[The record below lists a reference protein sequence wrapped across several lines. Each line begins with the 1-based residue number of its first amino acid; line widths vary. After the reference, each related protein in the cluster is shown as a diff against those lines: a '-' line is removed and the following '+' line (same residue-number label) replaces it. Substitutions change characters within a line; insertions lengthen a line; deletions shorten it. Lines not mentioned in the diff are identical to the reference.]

1 MNNNFQVISSGP
13 LMKTVKAFLSARLSI
28 IFLITAFILGIS
40 AVILTPKEEE
50 PQIIVPMADIIVS
63 APGASA
69 GEIEKLVSAP
79 LERLLWQTDGVEY
92 VYSVSKKDMAL
103 VTVRFYVG
111 EDETRALVRL
121 HNKIMMNKDIVPQI
135 VENWVVK
142 PVSIDD
148 VPIVNITLYSE
159 IYDDHA
165 MERIGEEVL
174 ARLAELENISK
185 TSITGGRPE
194 ELKVE
199 VNPEKMKSLNVS
211 LGEIVNSLKAA
222 DSSVTAGTFSE
233 NNRVFK
239 VESNSFLNDANDVKS
254 LVVGVR
260 QGRPV
265 YLRDVADISCCARE
279 AKTYSRIGFSKY
291 FRQIK
296 ENENYPESAT
306 AVTLALA
313 KKKGT
318 NAVKVAAA
326 VIDEVEKLKKEIMPQ
341 GINIEITRNY
351 GETASEKVNSLL
363 SSLGFAIVCVVILLA
378 FTIGKREALIVAVAV
393 PVSFSLAL
401 FFNYLFGYT
410 INRVT
415 LFALILSLGLVVD
428 DPITNVDNIQRNLRI
443 NPKDPQKSTLFGVSE
458 VLTPVVMSTL
468 AIIVCFIPL
477 FFITGMMGPYMA
489 PMAINVPLTVTF
501 STLCAITIV
510 PFMSYHLLKNV
521 KSSELESSGVNPIID
536 KLYRTTMNPF
546 LSSRKLRYLLL
557 FGVAAL
563 FLISSGLAL
572 FRLVPLKLLPFDNKN
587 EFQVIID
594 MPEGTTLEY
603 TDRVVRVVEDY
614 LSKIPEVKN
623 YVSYSGESSPMDFNG
638 MVRHYYLRKGENL
651 ADIRVNL
658 FSKEKR
664 EMQSHGIIL
673 RIRDDLKKIG
683 EKYNADLKLV
693 EVPPGPPVIA
703 TVVAEIYGEQSKRYF
718 ELINA
723 GKEIQEKIMNP
734 EKGVVEVDDMT
745 ETPRKRIEFVIDKEK
760 ASLHGVSTSQILSV
774 LQTALSGAKPAFL
787 HIENERQPYPVN
799 VIFPIEKRSNVFE
812 LLEIPVKTASG
823 KMVSIA
829 EMVNLKEVD
838 TDQPIYHKNLK
849 RVVYVTAEMAGR
861 APGEAVIDMMGKDD
875 HFKDQG
881 IRVQWAGEGE
891 WKITLRV
898 FRDMGIAFAA
908 ALVAIYLILV
918 IQSNSFF
925 MPLIIMM
932 AIPLT
937 ILGIMPGFFLLNVI
951 TGETI
956 GGYYN
961 PVFFTATSMI
971 GMIALGGIV
980 IRNSLVLIDFI
991 QEAVKQ
997 GTDFKE
1003 AVLESGAIRFRPIV
1017 LTALTTAIGAWPIT
1031 FDPVF
1036 SGLAWA
1042 LIFGITA
1049 STLFT
1054 LIIIP
1059 VTYFAVFKKE
1069 GNIDKAVNE

>member
-1 MNNNFQVISSGP
+1 
-13 LMKTVKAFLSARLSI
+13 MKTVKAFLSPRLSI
-28 IFLITAFILGIS
+28 IFLFAAFVLGIS

-50 PQIIVPMADIIVS
+50 PQIIVPLADIVVS

-69 GEIEKLVSAP
+69 KEIEKLVAAP
-79 LERLLWQTDGVEY
+79 LERLLWQTEGVEY
-92 VYSVSKKDMAL
+92 VYSTSKKDMAL

-121 HNKIMMNKDIVPQI
+121 HNKIMINRDIVPSI

-174 ARLAELENISK
+174 SRLSELENISK

-194 ELKVE
+194 QLKVE
-199 VNPEKMKSLNVS
+199 VIPEKMKSLNVS
-211 LGEIVNSLKAA
+211 INEITGALKAA
-222 DSSVTAGTFSE
+222 DSSVTAGTFSDR
-233 NNRVFK
+233 NKVFK
-239 VESNSFLNDANDVKS
+239 VESNSFLKDAQDVKT
-254 LVVGVR
+254 LVVGVKD
-260 QGRPV
+260 GRPV
-265 YLRDVADISCCARE
+265 YLRDVADISCCAKE

-291 FRQIK
+291 FRQM
-296 ENENYPESAT
+296 NENKDYPESAT

-318 NAVKVAAA
+318 NAVNVADS
-326 VIDEVEKLKKEIMPQ
+326 VIAEVEKLKKEIMPD
-341 GINIEITRNY
+341 GIRIEITRNY
-351 GETASEKVNSLL
+351 GETAREKVNSLL
-363 SSLGFAIVCVVILLA
+363 SSLGFAILCVVILLA
-378 FTIGKREALIVAVAV
+378 FTIGKREALIVAIAV

-401 FFNYLFGYT
+401 FCNYLFGYT

-428 DPITNVDNIQRNLRI
+428 DPITNVDNIQRNMRLK
-443 NPKDPQKSTLFGVSE
+443 PDDPEKATLFGVSE
-458 VLTPVVMSTL
+458 VLVPVVMSTL

-501 STLCAITIV
+501 STLCAITVV
-510 PFMSYHLLKNV
+510 PFMSFQLLKNV
-521 KSSELESSGVNPIID
+521 KPSKLDSSTGVNPFID
-536 KLYRTTMNPF
+536 KLYRGTVAPF
-546 LSSRKLRYLLL
+546 LESRKLRYALVSGVVVL
-557 FGVAAL
+557 FFVSA
-563 FLISSGLAL
+563 GLAF

-603 TDRVVRVVEDY
+603 TDRVVRVIEDY
-614 LSKIPEVKN
+614 LSNVPEVKN
-623 YVSYSGESSPMDFNG
+623 YVSFSGESSPMDFNG

-658 FSKEKR
+658 FEKNKR

-673 RIRDDLKKIG
+673 RIRKDIEKIG
-683 EKYNADLKLV
+683 EKYNANLKLV

-703 TVVAEIYGEQSKRYF
+703 TVVAEIYGDQSKDYSD
-718 ELINA
+718 LIEA
-723 GKEIQEKIMNP
+723 GKKLQKKIMKD
-734 EKGVVEVDDMT
+734 EEGLVEIDDMS
-745 ETPRKRIEFVIDKEK
+745 ETPRKRFEFEIDKEK
-760 ASLHGVSTSQILSV
+760 SALHGVSTSQV
-774 LQTALSGAKPAFL
+774 LGALRAVVSGSDPAFL
-787 HIENERQPYPVN
+787 HIENERQPYPVR
-799 VIFPIEKRSNVFE
+799 VIFPLEKRSNVFE
-812 LLEIPVKTASG
+812 LLEIPIKTVSG
-823 KMVSIA
+823 KMVSLA
-829 EMVNLKEVD
+829 EMVNVKKVD
-838 TDQPIYHKNLK
+838 EDQPIYHKNLK

-875 HFKDQG
+875 HFEEQG

-991 QEAVKQ
+991 QESVKQ
-997 GTDFKE
+997 GADFKE

-1017 LTALTTAIGAWPIT
+1017 LTAITTAIGAWPIT

-1059 VTYFAVFKKE
+1059 VTYFAVYQKK
-1069 GNIDKAVNE
+1069 

>member
-1 MNNNFQVISSGP
+1 MNNNFQSISFGP
-13 LMKTVKAFLSARLSI
+13 LMKTVKAFLSPRLSI
-28 IFLITAFILGIS
+28 IFLFAAFVLGIS

-50 PQIIVPMADIIVS
+50 PQIIVPLADIVVS

-69 GEIEKLVSAP
+69 KEIEKLVAAP
-79 LERLLWQTDGVEY
+79 LERLLWQTEGVEY
-92 VYSVSKKDMAL
+92 VYSTSKKDMAL

-121 HNKIMMNKDIVPQI
+121 HNKIMMNRDIVPSI

-174 ARLAELENISK
+174 SRLSELENISK

-194 ELKVE
+194 QLKVE
-199 VNPEKMKSLNVS
+199 VIPEKMKSLNVS
-211 LGEIVNSLKAA
+211 INEITGALKAA
-222 DSSVTAGTFSE
+222 DSSVTAGTFSDR
-233 NNRVFK
+233 NKVFK
-239 VESNSFLNDANDVKS
+239 VESNSFLKDAQDVKT
-254 LVVGVR
+254 LVVGVKD
-260 QGRPV
+260 GRPV
-265 YLRDVADISCCARE
+265 YLRDVADISCCAKE

-291 FRQIK
+291 FRQM
-296 ENENYPESAT
+296 NENKDYPESAT

-318 NAVKVAAA
+318 NAVNVADS
-326 VIDEVEKLKKEIMPQ
+326 VIAEVEKLKKEIMPD
-341 GINIEITRNY
+341 GIRIEITRNY
-351 GETASEKVNSLL
+351 GETAREKVNSLL
-363 SSLGFAIVCVVILLA
+363 SSLGFAILCVVILLA
-378 FTIGKREALIVAVAV
+378 FTIGKREALIVAIAV

-401 FFNYLFGYT
+401 FCNYLFGYT

-428 DPITNVDNIQRNLRI
+428 DPITNVDNIQRNMRLK
-443 NPKDPQKSTLFGVSE
+443 PDDPEKATLFGVSE
-458 VLTPVVMSTL
+458 VLVPVVMSTL

-501 STLCAITIV
+501 STLCAITVV
-510 PFMSYHLLKNV
+510 PFMSYQFLKNI
-521 KSSELESSGVNPIID
+521 KPSNLESSTGVNPFID
-536 KLYRTTMNPF
+536 KLYRGTVAPF
-546 LSSRKLRYLLL
+546 LKSRKLRYALLAGVIVL
-557 FGVAAL
+557 FFVSA
-563 FLISSGLAL
+563 GLAF

-603 TDRVVRVVEDY
+603 TDRVVRVIEDY
-614 LSKIPEVKN
+614 LSNVPEVKN
-623 YVSYSGESSPMDFNG
+623 YVSFSGESSPMDFNG

-658 FSKEKR
+658 FEKNKR

-673 RIRDDLKKIG
+673 RIRKDIEKIAQ
-683 EKYNADLKLV
+683 KYNADLKLV

-703 TVVAEIYGEQSKRYF
+703 TVVAEIYGDQSKDYSD
-718 ELINA
+718 LIEA
-723 GKEIQEKIMNP
+723 GKKLQKKIMKD
-734 EKGVVEVDDMT
+734 EEGLVEIDDMS
-745 ETPRKRIEFVIDKEK
+745 ETPRKRFEFEIDKEK
-760 ASLHGVSTSQILSV
+760 SALHGVSTSQV
-774 LQTALSGAKPAFL
+774 LGALRAVVSGSDPAFL
-787 HIENERQPYPVN
+787 HIENERQPYPVR
-799 VIFPIEKRSNVFE
+799 VIFPLEKRSNVFE
-812 LLEIPVKTASG
+812 LLEIPIKTVSG
-823 KMVSIA
+823 KMVSLA
-829 EMVNLKEVD
+829 EMVNVKKVD
-838 TDQPIYHKNLK
+838 EDQPIYHKNLK

-875 HFKDQG
+875 HFEEQG

-991 QEAVKQ
+991 QESVKQ
-997 GTDFKE
+997 GADFKE

-1017 LTALTTAIGAWPIT
+1017 LTAITTAIGAWPIT

-1059 VTYFAVFKKE
+1059 VTYFAVYQKK
-1069 GNIDKAVNE
+1069 

>member
-1 MNNNFQVISSGP
+1 
-13 LMKTVKAFLSARLSI
+13 MKTVKAFLSPRLSI
-28 IFLITAFILGIS
+28 IFLFAAFVLGIS

-50 PQIIVPMADIIVS
+50 PQIIVPLADIVVS

-69 GEIEKLVSAP
+69 KEIEKLVAAP
-79 LERLLWQTDGVEY
+79 LERLLWQTEGVEY
-92 VYSVSKKDMAL
+92 VYSTSKKDMAL

-121 HNKIMMNKDIVPQI
+121 HNKIMINRDIVPSI

-174 ARLAELENISK
+174 SRLSELENISK

-194 ELKVE
+194 QLKVE
-199 VNPEKMKSLNVS
+199 VIPEKMKSLNVS
-211 LGEIVNSLKAA
+211 INEITGALKAA
-222 DSSVTAGTFSE
+222 DSSVTAGTFSDR
-233 NNRVFK
+233 NKVFK
-239 VESNSFLNDANDVKS
+239 VESNSFLKDAQDVKT
-254 LVVGVR
+254 LVVGVKD
-260 QGRPV
+260 GRPV
-265 YLRDVADISCCARE
+265 YLRDVADISCCAKE

-291 FRQIK
+291 FRQM
-296 ENENYPESAT
+296 NENKDYPESAT

-318 NAVKVAAA
+318 NAVNVADS
-326 VIDEVEKLKKEIMPQ
+326 VIAEVEKLKKEIMPDK
-341 GINIEITRNY
+341 IRIEITRNY
-351 GETASEKVNSLL
+351 GETAREKVNSLL
-363 SSLGFAIVCVVILLA
+363 SSLGFAILCVVILLA
-378 FTIGKREALIVAVAV
+378 FTIGKREALIVAIAV

-401 FFNYLFGYT
+401 FCNYIFGYT

-428 DPITNVDNIQRNLRI
+428 DPITNVDNIQRNMRLK
-443 NPKDPQKSTLFGVSE
+443 PDDPEKATLFGVSE
-458 VLTPVVMSTL
+458 VLVPVVMSTL

-501 STLCAITIV
+501 STLCAITVV
-510 PFMSYHLLKNV
+510 PFMSYQFLKNI
-521 KSSELESSGVNPIID
+521 KPSNLESSTGVNPFID
-536 KLYRTTMNPF
+536 KLYRGTVAPF
-546 LSSRKLRYLLL
+546 LKSRKLRYALLAGVIVL
-557 FGVAAL
+557 FFVSA
-563 FLISSGLAL
+563 GLAF

-603 TDRVVRVVEDY
+603 TDRVVRVIEDY
-614 LSKIPEVKN
+614 LSNVPEVKN
-623 YVSYSGESSPMDFNG
+623 YVSFSGESSPMDFNG

-658 FSKEKR
+658 FEKNKR

-673 RIRDDLKKIG
+673 RIRKDIEKIAQ
-683 EKYNADLKLV
+683 KYNADLKLV

-703 TVVAEIYGEQSKRYF
+703 TVVAEIYGDQSKDYSD
-718 ELINA
+718 LIEA
-723 GKEIQEKIMNP
+723 GKKLQKKIMKD
-734 EKGVVEVDDMT
+734 EEGLVEIDDMS
-745 ETPRKRIEFVIDKEK
+745 ETPRKRFEFEIDKEK
-760 ASLHGVSTSQILSV
+760 SALHGVSTSQV
-774 LQTALSGAKPAFL
+774 LGALRAVVSGSDPAFL
-787 HIENERQPYPVN
+787 HIENERQPYPVR
-799 VIFPIEKRSNVFE
+799 VIFPLEKRSNVFE
-812 LLEIPVKTASG
+812 LLEIPIKTVSG
-823 KMVSIA
+823 KMVSLA
-829 EMVNLKEVD
+829 EMVNVKKVD
-838 TDQPIYHKNLK
+838 EDQPIYHKNLK

-875 HFKDQG
+875 HFEEQG

-991 QEAVKQ
+991 QESVKQ
-997 GTDFKE
+997 GADFKE

-1017 LTALTTAIGAWPIT
+1017 LTAITTAIGAWPIT

-1059 VTYFAVFKKE
+1059 VTYFAVYQKK
-1069 GNIDKAVNE
+1069 

>member
-1 MNNNFQVISSGP
+1 MSDNFHGISFGP
-13 LMKTVKAFLSARLSI
+13 LMKTVKAFLSPRLSI
-28 IFLITAFILGIS
+28 IFLIAAFVLGIS

-50 PQIIVPMADIIVS
+50 PQIIVPLADIIVS

-69 GEIEKLVSAP
+69 KEIEKLVAAP

-92 VYSVSKKDMAL
+92 VYSTSKKDMAL

-121 HNKIMMNKDIVPQI
+121 HNKIMMNRDIVPSI

-159 IYDDHA
+159 IYNDHA

-174 ARLAELENISK
+174 SRLSELENISK

-194 ELKVE
+194 QLKVE
-199 VNPEKMKSLNVS
+199 VIPEKMKSLNVS
-211 LGEIVNSLKAA
+211 INEITGALKAA
-222 DSSVTAGTFSE
+222 DSSVTAGTFSDR
-233 NNRVFK
+233 NKVFK
-239 VESNSFLNDANDVKS
+239 VESNSFLKDAEDVKT
-254 LVVGVR
+254 LVVGVKD
-260 QGRPV
+260 GRPV
-265 YLRDVADISCCARE
+265 YLRDVADISCCAKE

-291 FRQIK
+291 FRQM
-296 ENENYPESAT
+296 NENKDYPESAT

-318 NAVKVAAA
+318 NAVNVADS
-326 VIDEVEKLKKEIMPQ
+326 VIAEVEKLKKEIMPD
-341 GINIEITRNY
+341 GIRIEITRNY
-351 GETASEKVNSLL
+351 GETAREKVNSLL
-363 SSLGFAIVCVVILLA
+363 SSLGFAILCVVILLA
-378 FTIGKREALIVAVAV
+378 FTIGKREALIVAIAV

-401 FFNYLFGYT
+401 FCNYLFGYT

-428 DPITNVDNIQRNLRI
+428 DPITNVDNIQRNMRLK
-443 NPKDPQKSTLFGVSE
+443 PDDPEKATLFGVSE
-458 VLTPVVMSTL
+458 VLVPVVMSTL

-501 STLCAITIV
+501 STLCAITVV
-510 PFMSYHLLKNV
+510 PFMSFQLLKNV
-521 KSSELESSGVNPIID
+521 KPSKLDSSTGVHPFID
-536 KLYRTTMNPF
+536 KLYRGTVAPF
-546 LSSRKLRYLLL
+546 LESRKLRYALLAVVVVL
-557 FGVAAL
+557 FFVSA
-563 FLISSGLAL
+563 GLAF

-603 TDRVVRVVEDY
+603 TDRVVRVIEDY
-614 LSKIPEVKN
+614 LSNVPEVKN
-623 YVSYSGESSPMDFNG
+623 YVSFSGESSPMDFNG

-651 ADIRVNL
+651 ADIRVN
-658 FSKEKR
+658 FFEKNKR

-673 RIRDDLKKIG
+673 RIRKDIEKIAQ
-683 EKYNADLKLV
+683 KYNADLKLV

-703 TVVAEIYGEQSKRYF
+703 AVVAEIYGDQSKEYSDLV
-718 ELINA
+718 EA
-723 GKEIQEKIMNP
+723 GKKIQEKIM
-734 EKGVVEVDDMT
+734 KGEEGLVEIDDMT
-745 ETPRKRIEFVIDKEK
+745 ETPRKRFEFKIDKEK
-760 ASLHGVSTSQILSV
+760 AALHGVNTSQILG
-774 LQTALSGAKPAFL
+774 ALRTVVSGSNPAFL
-787 HIENERQPYPVN
+787 HIENERQPYPVR
-799 VIFPIEKRSNVFE
+799 VIFPLEKRSGVFE
-812 LLEIPVKTASG
+812 LLEIPIKTVSG
-823 KMVSIA
+823 KMVSLA
-829 EMVNLKEVD
+829 ELVNLKEVE

-861 APGEAVIDMMGKDD
+861 APGEAVIDMMGKDGGFED
-875 HFKDQG
+875 RG

-908 ALVAIYLILV
+908 ALAAIYLILV

-937 ILGIMPGFFLLNVI
+937 ILGIMPGFFLLNLI
-951 TGETI
+951 TGENI
-956 GGYYN
+956 GGYFN

-991 QEAVKQ
+991 QEALNQ

-1017 LTALTTAIGAWPIT
+1017 LTAITTAIGAWPIT

-1059 VTYFAVFKKE
+1059 VTYFAVYQKK
-1069 GNIDKAVNE
+1069 

>member
-1 MNNNFQVISSGP
+1 MNNNFQSISFGP
-13 LMKTVKAFLSARLSI
+13 LMKTVKAFLSPGLSI
-28 IFLITAFILGIS
+28 IFLFAAFVLGIS

-50 PQIIVPMADIIVS
+50 PQIIVPLADIVVS

-69 GEIEKLVSAP
+69 KEIEKLVAAP
-79 LERLLWQTDGVEY
+79 LERLLWQTEGVEY
-92 VYSVSKKDMAL
+92 VYSTSKKDMAL

-121 HNKIMMNKDIVPQI
+121 HNKIMINRDIVPSI

-174 ARLAELENISK
+174 SRLSELENISK

-194 ELKVE
+194 QLKVE
-199 VNPEKMKSLNVS
+199 VIPEKMKSLNVS
-211 LGEIVNSLKAA
+211 INEITGALKAA
-222 DSSVTAGTFSE
+222 DSSVTAGTFSDR
-233 NNRVFK
+233 NKVFK
-239 VESNSFLNDANDVKS
+239 VESNSFLKDAQDVKT
-254 LVVGVR
+254 LVVGVKD
-260 QGRPV
+260 GRPV
-265 YLRDVADISCCARE
+265 YLRDVADISCCAKE

-291 FRQIK
+291 FRQM
-296 ENENYPESAT
+296 NENKDYPESAT

-318 NAVKVAAA
+318 NAVNVADS
-326 VIDEVEKLKKEIMPQ
+326 VIAEVEKLKKEIMPD
-341 GINIEITRNY
+341 GIRIEITRNY
-351 GETASEKVNSLL
+351 GETAREKVNSLL
-363 SSLGFAIVCVVILLA
+363 SSLGFAILCVVILLA
-378 FTIGKREALIVAVAV
+378 FTIGKREALIVAIAV

-401 FFNYLFGYT
+401 FCNYLFGYT

-428 DPITNVDNIQRNLRI
+428 DPITNVDNIQRNMRLK
-443 NPKDPQKSTLFGVSE
+443 PDDPEKATLFGVSE
-458 VLTPVVMSTL
+458 VLVPVVMSTL

-501 STLCAITIV
+501 STLCAITVV
-510 PFMSYHLLKNV
+510 PFMSYQFLKNI
-521 KSSELESSGVNPIID
+521 KPSNLESSTGVNPFID
-536 KLYRTTMNPF
+536 KLYRGTVAPF
-546 LSSRKLRYLLL
+546 LKSRKLRYALLAGVIVL
-557 FGVAAL
+557 FFVSA
-563 FLISSGLAL
+563 GLAF

-603 TDRVVRVVEDY
+603 TDRVVRVIEDY
-614 LSKIPEVKN
+614 LSNVPEVKN
-623 YVSYSGESSPMDFNG
+623 YVSFSGESSPMDFNG

-658 FSKEKR
+658 FEKNKR

-673 RIRDDLKKIG
+673 RIRKDIEKIAQ
-683 EKYNADLKLV
+683 KYNADLKLV

-703 TVVAEIYGEQSKRYF
+703 TVVAEIYGDQSKDYSD
-718 ELINA
+718 LIEA
-723 GKEIQEKIMNP
+723 GKKLQKKIMKD
-734 EKGVVEVDDMT
+734 EEGLVEIDDMS
-745 ETPRKRIEFVIDKEK
+745 ETPRKRFEFEIDKEK
-760 ASLHGVSTSQILSV
+760 SALHGVSTSQV
-774 LQTALSGAKPAFL
+774 LGALRAVVSGSDPAFL
-787 HIENERQPYPVN
+787 HIENERQPYPVR
-799 VIFPIEKRSNVFE
+799 VIFPLEKRSNVFE
-812 LLEIPVKTASG
+812 LLEIPIKTVSG
-823 KMVSIA
+823 KMVSLA
-829 EMVNLKEVD
+829 EMVNVKKVD
-838 TDQPIYHKNLK
+838 EDQPIYHKNLK

-875 HFKDQG
+875 HFEEQG

-991 QEAVKQ
+991 QESVKQ
-997 GTDFKE
+997 GADFKE

-1017 LTALTTAIGAWPIT
+1017 LTAITTAIGAWPIT

-1059 VTYFAVFKKE
+1059 VTYFAVYQKK
-1069 GNIDKAVNE
+1069 

>member
-1 MNNNFQVISSGP
+1 MNNDFQNNSFGP

-28 IFLITAFILGIS
+28 IFLLTAFILGIS

-69 GEIEKLVSAP
+69 KEIEKLVATP
-79 LERLLWQTDGVEY
+79 LERLLWQTKGVEY
-92 VYSVSKKDMAL
+92 VYSTSQKDMAL

-121 HNKIMMNKDIVPQI
+121 HDKIMMNKDMVPSIVK
-135 VENWVVK
+135 NWVVK

-148 VPIVNITLYSE
+148 VPIVNITLYSK

-174 ARLAELENISK
+174 SRLSELDNISK
-185 TSITGGRPE
+185 ATITGGRPE

-199 VNPEKMKSLNVS
+199 VSPEKMKSLNVS
-211 LGEIVNSLKAA
+211 INEIVNALKAS

-233 NNRVFK
+233 NNKVYK
-239 VESNSFLNDANDVKS
+239 VESNSFLSDADDVKS
-254 LVVGVR
+254 LVVGVKD
-260 QGRPV
+260 GRPV
-265 YLRDVADISCCARE
+265 YLRDVAKISCCAKE
-279 AKTYSRIGFSKY
+279 AKSYSRIGFSSY
-291 FRQIK
+291 FRQAK
-296 ENENYPESAT
+296 GNENYPESAS
-306 AVTLALA
+306 AVTLAIA

-318 NAVKVAAA
+318 NAVNVAKT
-326 VIDEVEKLKKEIMPQ
+326 VISEVEKLKTEIMPE
-341 GINIEITRNY
+341 GIFIEVTRNY

-363 SSLGFAIVCVVILLA
+363 TSLGFAIFCVVILLA
-378 FTIGKREALIVAVAV
+378 FTIGKKEAMIVAIAV

-401 FFNYLFGYT
+401 FCNYLFGYT

-428 DPITNVDNIQRNLRI
+428 DPITNVDNIQRNLRLR
-443 NPKDPQKSTLFGVSE
+443 PDDPEKSTLFGVSE

-510 PFMSYHLLKNV
+510 PFMSYQLLKNR
-521 KSSELESSGVNPIID
+521 KPSEKDSSSGVNPVVD
-536 KLYRTTMNPF
+536 RLYRKVVGPF
-546 LSSRKLRYLLL
+546 LGSRKLRYGLLAVVVFFFIVSIL
-557 FGVAAL
+557 
-563 FLISSGLAL
+563 LAV

-587 EFQVIID
+587 EFQVIVD

-603 TDRVVRVVEDY
+603 TDRVVRVIEDY
-614 LSKIPEVKN
+614 LSEVPEVKN
-623 YVSYSGESSPMDFNG
+623 YVSFSGEGSPMDFNG
-638 MVRHYYLRKGENL
+638 MVRHYYLRQGENM

-658 FSKEKR
+658 VDKSKRK
-664 EMQSHGIIL
+664 MQSHGIVL
-673 RIRDDLKKIG
+673 RIRNDIEKIG
-683 EKYNADLKLV
+683 KNYNANLKLV
-693 EVPPGPPVIA
+693 EVPPGPPVLA
-703 TVVAEIYGEQSKRYF
+703 TVVAEIYGDQSKDYS
-718 ELINA
+718 ELIFA
-723 GKEIQEKIMNP
+723 GKELQEIMKK
-734 EKGVVEVDDMT
+734 EKGIVEVDDMT
-745 ETPRKRIEFVIDKEK
+745 EAPRKRFEFEIDKEK
-760 ASLHGVSTSQILSV
+760 AALHGVNTPKILSA
-774 LQTALSGAKPAFL
+774 LKTALSGAKPAYL

-799 VIFPIEKRSNVFE
+799 VIFPIEKRSSIFE
-812 LLEIPVKTASG
+812 LLEIPVKTSSG
-823 KMVSIA
+823 KMVSLA

-838 TDQPIYHKNLK
+838 SEQPIYHKNLK
-849 RVVYVTAEMAGR
+849 RVVYVTAEMAGK
-861 APGEAVIDMMGKDD
+861 APAEAVIDIMGKDN
-875 HFKDQG
+875 HFEDKK
-881 IRVQWAGEGE
+881 IKIQWAGEGE

-918 IQSNSFF
+918 VQSNSFF

-937 ILGIMPGFFLLNVI
+937 LLGIMPGFFLLNII

-956 GGYYN
+956 GGFYN

-991 QEAVKQ
+991 QEALNQ
-997 GTDFKE
+997 GKDFKE

-1059 VTYFAVFKKE
+1059 VTYFAVFRTKE
-1069 GNIDKAVNE
+1069 S

>member
-1 MNNNFQVISSGP
+1 MNNDFQNNSFGP

-28 IFLITAFILGIS
+28 IFLLTAFILGIS

-69 GEIEKLVSAP
+69 KEIEKLVATP
-79 LERLLWQTDGVEY
+79 LERLLWQTKGVEY
-92 VYSVSKKDMAL
+92 VYSTSQKDMAL

-121 HNKIMMNKDIVPQI
+121 HDKIMMNKDMVPSI
-135 VENWVVK
+135 AKNWVVK

-148 VPIVNITLYSE
+148 VPIVNITLYSK

-174 ARLAELENISK
+174 SRLSELDNISK
-185 TSITGGRPE
+185 ATITGGRPE

-199 VNPEKMKSLNVS
+199 VSPEKMKSLNVS
-211 LGEIVNSLKAA
+211 INEIVNALKAS

-233 NNRVFK
+233 NNKVYK
-239 VESNSFLNDANDVKS
+239 VESNSFLSDADDVKS
-254 LVVGVR
+254 LVVGVKD
-260 QGRPV
+260 GRPV
-265 YLRDVADISCCARE
+265 YLRDVAKISCCAKE
-279 AKTYSRIGFSKY
+279 AKSYSRIGFSSY
-291 FRQIK
+291 FRQAK
-296 ENENYPESAT
+296 GNENYPESAS
-306 AVTLALA
+306 AVTLAIA

-318 NAVKVAAA
+318 NAVNVAKT
-326 VIDEVEKLKKEIMPQ
+326 VISEVEKLKTEIMPE
-341 GINIEITRNY
+341 GIFIEVTRNY

-363 SSLGFAIVCVVILLA
+363 TSLGFAIFCVVILLA
-378 FTIGKREALIVAVAV
+378 FTIGKKEAMIVAIAV

-401 FFNYLFGYT
+401 FCNYLFGYT

-428 DPITNVDNIQRNLRI
+428 DPITNVDNIQRNLRLR
-443 NPKDPQKSTLFGVSE
+443 PDDPEKSTLFGVSE

-510 PFMSYHLLKNV
+510 PFMSYQLLKNR
-521 KSSELESSGVNPIID
+521 KPSEKDSSSGVNPIVD
-536 KLYRTTMNPF
+536 KFYRKVVGPF
-546 LSSRKLRYLLL
+546 LGSRKLRYGLLAVVVFL
-557 FGVAAL
+557 FIVSIL
-563 FLISSGLAL
+563 LAV

-587 EFQVIID
+587 EFQVIVD

-603 TDRVVRVVEDY
+603 TDRVVRVIEDY
-614 LSKIPEVKN
+614 LSQVPEVKN
-623 YVSYSGESSPMDFNG
+623 YVSFSGEGSPMDFNG
-638 MVRHYYLRKGENL
+638 MVRHYYLRQGENM

-658 FSKEKR
+658 VDKSKRK
-664 EMQSHGIIL
+664 MQSHGIVL
-673 RIRDDLKKIG
+673 RIRNDIEKIG
-683 EKYNADLKLV
+683 KKYNANLKLV
-693 EVPPGPPVIA
+693 EVPPGPPVLA
-703 TVVAEIYGEQSKRYF
+703 TVVAEIYGDQSKDYS
-718 ELINA
+718 ELIFA
-723 GKEIQEKIMNP
+723 GKELQEIMKK
-734 EKGVVEVDDMT
+734 EKGIVEVDDMT
-745 ETPRKRIEFVIDKEK
+745 EAPRKRFEFEIDKEK
-760 ASLHGVSTSQILSV
+760 AALHGVNTPKILSA
-774 LQTALSGAKPAFL
+774 LKTALSGAKPAYL

-799 VIFPIEKRSNVFE
+799 VIFPIEKRSSIFE
-812 LLEIPVKTASG
+812 LLEIPVKTSSG
-823 KMVSIA
+823 KMVSLA

-838 TDQPIYHKNLK
+838 SEQPIYHKNLK
-849 RVVYVTAEMAGR
+849 RVVYVTAEMAGK
-861 APGEAVIDMMGKDD
+861 APAEAVIDIMGKDS
-875 HFKDQG
+875 HFEDKG
-881 IRVQWAGEGE
+881 IKIQWAGEGE

-908 ALVAIYLILV
+908 ALIAIYLILV
-918 IQSNSFF
+918 VQSNSFF

-937 ILGIMPGFFLLNVI
+937 LLGIMPGFFLLNII

-956 GGYYN
+956 GGFYN

-991 QEAVKQ
+991 QEALNQ
-997 GTDFKE
+997 GKEFKE

-1059 VTYFAVFKKE
+1059 VTYFAVFRTKE
-1069 GNIDKAVNE
+1069 S